1 MGFLKLKIKI
11 NKKTKEIIVKKFD
24 LSAVKKIEM
33 INKNKKKVFKKLN
46 LIFSYIFL
54 EKKYANVKEPNE
66 ILN

>member
-33 INKNKKKVFKKLN
+33 INQNKKKVLKKLN
-46 LIFSYIFL
+46 LIFWYIFL
-54 EKKYANVKEPNE
+54 EKKYANVKEPK
-66 ILN
+66 